1 MLLCIDIGNTNLVF
15 GLWDGG
21 RWSSIWRIRTVK
33 DKMPDEYAMLLRA
46 LMRESACQLQDVTE
60 VGIACVVPRL
70 RTVFQ
75 DLSER
80 YMGVMPLV
88 LGPGVKTGIRI
99 RIDNPVELGADLVA
113 DAVAAYERVRGACV
127 IIDFGTATTFSCV
140 SKEGDFLGVSIAPG
154 LEVAAE
160 ALSSETA
167 QLPRVGLI
175 PPPKAIGTNT
185 VHSMQ
190 SGLIFGYIG
199 LLEGLVARIRKEL
212 GENAKVIGTGGL
224 CRVLAPHTKVFDFI
238 DPELTL
244 DGIRLICDRNL
255 EQANQAKH

>member
-1 MLLCIDIGNTNLVF
+1 MLLCVDIGNTNLVF
-15 GLWDGG
+15 GLWENGMW
-21 RWSSIWRIRTVK
+21 RSIWRIRTVR
-33 DKMPDEYAMLLRA
+33 DKTQDEYAMLLGA
-46 LMRESACQLQDVTE
+46 LMRESESQLQDVATI
-60 VGIACVVPRL
+60 GIACVVPRL

-80 YMGVMPLV
+80 YIGVKPLV
-88 LGPGVKTGIRI
+88 VGPGVKTGIRI

-127 IIDFGTATTFSCV
+127 IVDFGTATTFSCV
-140 SKEGDFLGVSIAPG
+140 SGDGDFLGVAIAPG

-167 QLPRVGLI
+167 QLPRVTLV
-175 PPPKAIGTNT
+175 PPPNAIGTNT

-190 SGLIFGYIG
+190 SGLIYGYIG

-212 GENAKVIGTGGL
+212 GEDAKVIGTGGL
-224 CRVLAPHTKVFDFI
+224 CRVLAPHTRVFDLV

-244 DGIRLICDRNL
+244 DGIRLLCDRNR
-255 EQANQAKH
+255 E

>member
-15 GLWDGG
+15 GLWDSGA
-21 RWSSIWRIRTVK
+21 WQSIWRIRTVR

-46 LMRESACQLQDVTE
+46 LMRESGCQLKDVGK
-60 VGIACVVPRL
+60 VAIACVVPRL

-80 YMGVMPLV
+80 YMGVKPLV

-113 DAVAAYERVRGACV
+113 DAVAAYERVRGPC
-127 IIDFGTATTFSCV
+127 IIVDFGTATTFSSV
-140 SKEGDFLGVSIAPG
+140 SNEGDFLGVAIAPG
-154 LEVAAE
+154 IEVASE

-167 QLPRVGLI
+167 QLPRVSLV
-175 PPPKAIGTNT
+175 PPPRAIGTNT

-190 SGLIFGYIG
+190 SGLLFGYIG
-199 LLEGLVARIRKEL
+199 LVEGLVERIRKEL
-212 GENAKVIGTGGL
+212 GVGVKVIGTGGL
-224 CRVLAPHTKVFDFI
+224 STVLAPHTGVFDFI

-244 DGIRLICDRNL
+244 EGIRLICERNA
-255 EQANQAKH
+255 ET